1 MQVQKS
7 LDKLLIG
14 NIQYKV
20 KQGRIRQK
28 LQFDIIIMITIG
40 ISWFT
45 WGWRGILI
53 WLRMMH
59 WTRHPGPLMKRRQI
73 LARLII
79 ISPSLFYSSL
89 FLSIGIRTYCLLL
102 LSGPGPPLL
111 WAPLRITRPGLV
123 SGSGTDRD
131 PLWLLSILWCSD
143 NLDPGPGL
151 AAATNWLTSRAKI
164 AAKRREGKMIKFLI
178 KNIII
183 NILF

>member
-1 MQVQKS
+1 MKTS
-7 LDKLLIG
+7 
-14 NIQYKV
+14 
-20 KQGRIRQK
+20 
-28 LQFDIIIMITIG
+28 QFDIILLQFG

-102 LSGPGPPLL
+102 LSGVPRSSELY
-111 WAPLRITRPGLV
+111 R
-123 SGSGTDRD
+123 GSQGRVWSLDLGRD
-131 PLWLLSILWCSD
+131 CGSSILWCSH

>member
-102 LSGPGPPLL
+102 LSGVPRSSELYRGSQGRVWSLDLGRDWSSVAPPSSD
-111 WAPLRITRPGLV
+111 AGIT
-123 SGSGTDRD
+123 
-131 PLWLLSILWCSD
+131 WI
-143 NLDPGPGL
+143 
-151 AAATNWLTSRAKI
+151 RAQD
-164 AAKRREGKMIKFLI
+164 
-178 KNIII
+178 
-183 NILF
+183 